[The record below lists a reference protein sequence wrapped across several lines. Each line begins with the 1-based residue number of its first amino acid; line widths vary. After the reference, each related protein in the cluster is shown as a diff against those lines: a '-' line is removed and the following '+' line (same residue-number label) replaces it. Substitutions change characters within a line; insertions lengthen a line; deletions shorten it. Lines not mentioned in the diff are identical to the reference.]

1 MSIDYLP
8 IATVR
13 RNVNAEGVEKKF
25 PRRIFI
31 FEGKKKLVI
40 YWQWFASGKRRSI
53 GFGHCQLSRF
63 DDKKRKRHK
72 FFVDSGCVM
81 WIRLSGC

>member
-13 RNVNAEGVEKKF
+13 RNVKAEGVEKKF

-31 FEGKKKLVI
+31 FEDKKKLVI

-53 GFGHCQLSRF
+53 GFGHCHLS
-63 DDKKRKRHK
+63 K
-72 FFVDSGCVM
+72 S
-81 WIRLSGC
+81 